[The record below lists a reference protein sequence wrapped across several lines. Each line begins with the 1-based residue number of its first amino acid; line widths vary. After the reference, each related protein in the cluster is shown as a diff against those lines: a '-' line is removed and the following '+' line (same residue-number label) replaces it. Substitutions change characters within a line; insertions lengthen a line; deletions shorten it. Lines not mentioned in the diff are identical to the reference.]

1 MQKGWWGIIRASTH
15 RNSQLWLVSKL
26 STGRWLKFADIDSLE
41 VEARVF
47 LVGCKAHSPWSCT
60 YIFGGTFDQTV
71 PICQAKGLVSQ
82 FHGGGRRGGGGAE
95 LSWQKPT
102 NLASQGLEH
111 HPSSYCIVGGWLS
124 GCLPCGCDVYQST
137 RWARECDCDAGE
149 GVFLFW
155 MPNSRKKLMKAWF
168 CLPLVS
174 RHVFSYRKVAKLSYM
189 TLRISG
195 LNTRRGTIEL
205 RSIKNLNTPYH
216 SCIYRMGQYR
226 AHQNG
231 RLSLI
236 CIPRNQIAVFYGFHW
251 CCMLL
256 PLTKRTR

>member
-1 MQKGWWGIIRASTH
+1 MQKGRWGIMRSSTH

-26 STGRWLKFADIDSLE
+26 STSRWLKFADMDSLE
-41 VEARVF
+41 EEARVF
-47 LVGCKAHSPWSCT
+47 WVGCKAHSPWSWT
-60 YIFGGTFDQTV
+60 FIFGSTFDQTV

-149 GVFLFW
+149 GVFFFLDAKQLKKTHESMGVLRENVGTYVIINYSIYIYIHALFCCLLCAFR
-155 MPNSRKKLMKAWF
+155 SLYLILMKHGF
-168 CLPLVS
+168 CVS
-174 RHVFSYRKVAKLSYM
+174 WLKAD
-189 TLRISG
+189 
-195 LNTRRGTIEL
+195 
-205 RSIKNLNTPYH
+205 
-216 SCIYRMGQYR
+216 
-226 AHQNG
+226 
-231 RLSLI
+231 
-236 CIPRNQIAVFYGFHW
+236 
-251 CCMLL
+251 
-256 PLTKRTR
+256 